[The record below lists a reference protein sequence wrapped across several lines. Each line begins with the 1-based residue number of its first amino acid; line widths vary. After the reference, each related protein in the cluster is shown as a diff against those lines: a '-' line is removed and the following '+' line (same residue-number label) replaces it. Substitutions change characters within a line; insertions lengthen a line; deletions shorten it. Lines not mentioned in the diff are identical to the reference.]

1 MSMIYRLSDDF
12 INSDRVMFM
21 YMFMYKRNYKKLNSD
36 DFKNEFNNINWA
48 NLFSDKNVDKHMI
61 PSLKKL
67 KNSLINIFPLK
78 KSQNVN

>member
-48 NLFSDKNVDKHMI
+48 NLFSDNNVDKHMI

>member
-36 DFKNEFNNINWA
+36 DFKTEFNNINWA